1 MNKVILMG
9 NLTKDP
15 ERRTTESGTSV
26 TSFRIAV
33 TRNYKNASG
42 EYDADFIN
50 CVAWRRTA
58 DFVAQYVQKGMGICL
73 VGSLQTRTYT
83 DRDGAKRYVTEV
95 MVEDAEF
102 TGPRNGAG
110 REAAPAAEPKKEE
123 LDPFEDE
130 LGDFVPLDDDKLP
143 F

>member
-50 CVAWRRTA
+50 
-58 DFVAQYVQKGMGICL
+58 FLIG
-73 VGSLQTRTYT
+73 
-83 DRDGAKRYVTEV
+83 
-95 MVEDAEF
+95 
-102 TGPRNGAG
+102 
-110 REAAPAAEPKKEE
+110 
-123 LDPFEDE
+123 
-130 LGDFVPLDDDKLP
+130 
-143 F
+143 